1 LATRWASV
9 WSERHADGV
18 SFAAWIAMFAA
29 AGRRSLDGASLQGRV
44 GMTIDGLKIALRAI
58 LRQQS
63 LSLPALV
70 TALADKGSRDVSL
83 RDCERS
89 LVSLGAGHTNGIWSL
104 AEGPGATPSGP
115 QARDEQRPATP
126 AAVLRLA
133 ERRPLDVAESAV
145 QPRGQLRGGEAGG
158 TFVVAREPRVIERC
172 RGGA

>member
-63 LSLPALV
+63 LS
-70 TALADKGSRDVSL
+70 
-83 RDCERS
+83 
-89 LVSLGAGHTNGIWSL
+89 
-104 AEGPGATPSGP
+104 
-115 QARDEQRPATP
+115 
-126 AAVLRLA
+126 
-133 ERRPLDVAESAV
+133 
-145 QPRGQLRGGEAGG
+145 
-158 TFVVAREPRVIERC
+158 C
-172 RGGA
+172 RHL